1 MSEEKLTQ
9 EGAVIYTVTQLTR
22 EIKFALEGNFPEIW
36 IEGEV
41 SNFKLYPSGHSYFS
55 LKDSSSVINCVLFKT
70 SSMKLTF
77 DLEDG
82 MHVLIRG
89 RVSVYE
95 KRGNYQLYVERVEP
109 RGKGSLQLAFEQLK
123 KKLHEEGLFDEDKK
137 KPLPALPLRVG
148 VVTSPA
154 GAAIRDILNVAKR
167 RFGNVEVSILPVR
180 VQGDEAKLEIARAI
194 EEVNEYNDSI
204 EEKGLDEHPIDV
216 MIVGRGGGSL
226 EDLWAFNEE
235 TVARAI
241 YESRVPVIS
250 AVGHEVDYTISDF
263 VADFRAPTPSAAAE
277 LVMPLK
283 EDLFKHITELR
294 GRLYA
299 NVKAKTDFF
308 EQAVSNLKTS
318 YVLKA
323 PMNVFEQLRQEVDEA
338 VKNAAAA
345 VEHFVEMRTK
355 DLAASAGKLEALSP
369 LSVLKRGYSI
379 TFKDGKT
386 VRKAGKLKIGDAVE
400 TRFASGTAK
409 SRVEKIEK

>member
-345 VEHFVEMRTK
+345 VEHLVEMRTK

>member
-1 MSEEKLTQ
+1 MPEEKLTQ
-9 EGAVIYTVTQLTR
+9 DGAVIYTVTQLTR
-22 EIKFALEGNFPEIW
+22 EIKFALEGSFPEIW
-36 IEGEV
+36 VEGEV

-55 LKDSSSVINCVLFKT
+55 LKDPSSVINCVLFK
-70 SSMKLTF
+70 SSSTKLTF

-95 KRGNYQLYVERVEP
+95 KRGNYQLYAERIEP

-123 KKLHEEGLFDEDKK
+123 KKLYDEGLFSEEEK

-154 GAAIRDILNVAKR
+154 GAAIRDILKVAKR
-167 RFGNVEVSILPVR
+167 RFSNVEVSILPVR
-180 VQGDEAKLEIARAI
+180 VQGDEAKQEIANAI
-194 EEVNEYNDSI
+194 KELNEYNTSI
-204 EEKGLDEHPIDV
+204 EEGKLDEHLIDV

-235 TVARAI
+235 VVARAI
-241 YESRVPVIS
+241 YASKIPVIS

-283 EDLFKHITELR
+283 EDLIQHISELR
-294 GRLYA
+294 NRLYA
-299 NVKAKTDFF
+299 NARSKTALL
-308 EQAVSNLKTS
+308 EQAVTNLKSS

-323 PMNVFEQLRQEVDEA
+323 PLNVFEQLRQEVDEA
-338 VKNAAAA
+338 VRNALSAI
-345 VEHFVEMRTK
+345 EHFMEIKTR
-355 DLAASAGKLEALSP
+355 DLATSAGKLEALSP

-386 VRKAGKLKIGDAVE
+386 VKKAEKLKVGESIE
-400 TRFASGTAK
+400 TRFSSGIAT

>member
-70 SSMKLTF
+70 SSTKLTF